1 MLMWHNYRQSRLKL
15 SPSLSS
21 SFSLPC
27 FFSFLTWANL
37 LHFHKQ
43 IFGEQRRRVVL
54 RLIKFNPGQ
63 QVKGVMPRSRGPRS
77 STQLHA
83 APRSLLLPRAVRG
96 NCFCFFFYA
105 RVRVKNTDINSAARC
120 SDKLICTAHG
130 PSPRPLLR
138 S

>member
-77 STQLHA
+77 STFPVAALCCQGQLF
-83 APRSLLLPRAVRG
+83 L
-96 NCFCFFFYA
+96 FFFYA